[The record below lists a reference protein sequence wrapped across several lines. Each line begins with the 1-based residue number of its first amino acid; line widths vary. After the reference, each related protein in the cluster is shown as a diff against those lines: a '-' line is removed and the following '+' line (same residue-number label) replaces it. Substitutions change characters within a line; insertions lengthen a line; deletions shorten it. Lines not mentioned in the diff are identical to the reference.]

1 MELFQCLSLLLI
13 FSLRFFSSLEMV
25 EQIIDLV
32 FGTCILLCAVF
43 EEFAGAHMP
52 NRKDVAKLRYS
63 SNVRNAK

>member
-32 FGTCILLCAVF
+32 FGTCILLCAAF

>member
-1 MELFQCLSLLLI
+1 
-13 FSLRFFSSLEMV
+13 MV